1 MTKRNIFLQTDG
13 THNGGTP
20 RTKELCERV
29 KCYCFR
35 IKKYNVVSYKT
46 FFKQIESDKF
56 VSLKFTVRQLEESCI
71 TRYFLHPASK

>member
-1 MTKRNIFLQTDG
+1 MTMTKCNRIDLERNSQRCTRVMRTIKVLLLQNEKD
-13 THNGGTP
+13 
-20 RTKELCERV
+20 
-29 KCYCFR
+29 
-35 IKKYNVVSYKT
+35 NVVSYKT